1 MTNPPKKSWQG
12 SDPPPHL
19 LGNARILMSFG
30 TETPPKELWNKVWPG
45 EVFTTPYIE
54 TQGLAFTP
62 KSDPIPFQQEDVVV
76 EIKLTTTTKNK
87 DAIQKEKASC
97 DTIHKAKLATVKEY
111 LFLLLLLLLLLLFV
125 VVIVSCLLL
134 FLICCCCCVV
144 VLTLLYNECVLVCFS
159 F

>member
-1 MTNPPKKSWQG
+1 M
-12 SDPPPHL
+12 
-19 LGNARILMSFG
+19 
-30 TETPPKELWNKVWPG
+30 
-45 EVFTTPYIE
+45 
-54 TQGLAFTP
+54 
-62 KSDPIPFQQEDVVV
+62 VV

-111 LFLLLLLLLLLLFV
+111 LFLLLLLLLFV

-159 F
+159 FLAKTLGEYNVKREKIKKKNYKSTMG